1 MRVLSIRCVSF
12 AIVIV
17 CIDLTSLSR
26 PETGRV
32 RPATGLQEY
41 GRLLAHRNVCI
52 VLKPATGLQE
62 CMHNI
67 WPAAGLQG

>member
-26 PETGRV
+26 PKTGRV

-67 WPAAGLQG
+67 WPTAGLQG